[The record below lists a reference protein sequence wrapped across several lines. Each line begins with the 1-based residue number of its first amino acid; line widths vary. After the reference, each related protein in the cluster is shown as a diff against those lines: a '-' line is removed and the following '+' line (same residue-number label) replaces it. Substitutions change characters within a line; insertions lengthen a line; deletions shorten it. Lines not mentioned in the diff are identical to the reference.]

1 MILDKIEKRSHET
14 LDFTG
19 FADLKIPIKAF
30 FHGRLEVY
38 MENKEY
44 EEIEK
49 SADILQKNA
58 SNKCNAEIQKAQNY
72 YNGYQQGIEDLLKC
86 IRRN

>member
-1 MILDKIEKRSHET
+1 MLVRILIDGMVKTMNGLGLNKQ
-14 LDFTG
+14 
-19 FADLKIPIKAF
+19 IKAF

-38 MENKEY
+38 VENKEY

>member
-1 MILDKIEKRSHET
+1 MLVRVLIDGMAKTMNGLGLNKHIE
-14 LDFTG
+14 
-19 FADLKIPIKAF
+19 AF

>member
-1 MILDKIEKRSHET
+1 
-14 LDFTG
+14 
-19 FADLKIPIKAF
+19 
-30 FHGRLEVY
+30 

-72 YNGYQQGIEDLLKC
+72 YNGYQQGIEDLLDRKST
-86 IRRN
+86 RLNSSHRL

>member
-1 MILDKIEKRSHET
+1 MLLPNSTRVATTAS
-14 LDFTG
+14 G
-19 FADLKIPIKAF
+19 
-30 FHGRLEVY
+30 
-38 MENKEY
+38 N